1 MSMETNK
8 STVSRFKNDNRANP
22 SLVIDHIL
30 TEVEFHIEKMTGKK
44 VKLTAREIG
53 S

>member
-1 MSMETNK
+1 MDTNK
-8 STVSRFKNDNRANP
+8 STTARFKNDNRANA

-44 VKLTAREIG
+44 VKLSAREMD